1 MKNSIAIAVFVAT
14 CSGVAYGQGLADIV
28 KKVEADRSAAPV
40 TKVYTNGDLHHESGD
55 HGAEAATA
63 QSLVERSAVIVSH
76 TEPAKPPAKRTTVA
90 SQAKTEGSHVYR
102 DSFTEDHVQKGSAA
116 DLLNRAAETTREGQR
131 LDANSAA
138 IAWAVRPIC
147 INGECY
153 PKKP

>member
-14 CSGVAYGQGLADIV
+14 CSEVAYGQGLADV
-28 KKVEADRSAAPV
+28 AKKVEADRSAAPV
-40 TKVYTNGDLHHESGD
+40 TKVYTNGDLHRESGD
-55 HGAEAATA
+55 HGAEAATGT
-63 QSLVERSAVIVSH
+63 SLVASSAVMISH
-76 TEPAKPPAKRTTVA
+76 TVPAKPTTKPTTVA

-131 LDANSAA
+131 LDANGAA

-147 INGECY
+147 INGGCY
-153 PKKP
+153 PKK